1 MIGKP
6 IVPLEQANH
15 DVDEA
20 LEYCLKE
27 ASDEVALGF
36 IDALGKA
43 YTHISRHPA
52 SGSTRYLV
60 ELNLPGLRS
69 WPVRRFPHIVFYVEA
84 TDHVDVWRVL
94 HGTRDIP
101 EWMQGPGA
109 NRPRSRTPSTSRGS
123 ALRSGAPTRHSSGT
137 RKRSADE
144 GMPCLRY

>member
-6 IVPLEQANH
+6 IVPREQANH

-36 IDALGKA
+36 IDALEKA

-52 SGSTRYLV
+52 SGSTRYSV

-84 TDHVDVWRVL
+84 TGRVDVWRAL

-101 EWMQGPGA
+101 EWMQGPG
-109 NRPRSRTPSTSRGS
+109 R
-123 ALRSGAPTRHSSGT
+123 
-137 RKRSADE
+137 E
-144 GMPCLRY
+144 